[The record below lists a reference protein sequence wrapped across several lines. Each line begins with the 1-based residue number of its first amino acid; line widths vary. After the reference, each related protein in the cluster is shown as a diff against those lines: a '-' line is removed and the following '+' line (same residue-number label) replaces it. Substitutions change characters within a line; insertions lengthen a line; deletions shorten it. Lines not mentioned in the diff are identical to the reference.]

1 MASMNLSTLSLG
13 ELHKLA
19 DATRREI
26 EGMRLL
32 GKPYEQSEAEI
43 WLRRIESEIQ
53 SRGVSS

>member
-1 MASMNLSTLSLG
+1 MNLSTLSLG
-13 ELHKLA
+13 ELHKQA

-32 GKPYEQSEAEI
+32 SKPYEQSEAEI